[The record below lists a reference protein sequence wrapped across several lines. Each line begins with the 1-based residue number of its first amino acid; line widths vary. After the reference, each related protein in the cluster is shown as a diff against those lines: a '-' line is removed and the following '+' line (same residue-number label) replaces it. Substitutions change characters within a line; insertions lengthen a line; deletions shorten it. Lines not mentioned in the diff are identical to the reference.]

1 MIAYLHVSNTNRD
14 HTFRI
19 DLENHTDT
27 LRVSELYTLN
37 TGMDGD
43 RYPDYTSEHEII
55 SSMIAGVTTM
65 KGLITQAKVASRT
78 LYDEETDEYSAP
90 VRWKA
95 NFRLYNR
102 ILNFSEL
109 DDNSPA
115 LPDESLLYPQVPVSE
130 AEDVEDLDD
139 LDLPEPPEEI
149 EVETDEDSD
158 PIGDSGPEP
167 GELLIIP
174 PDIGTDSK
182 PWGEW
187 VRATNPG
194 CFEPALHF
202 NKPIYLCGDDG
213 FGAPICNVDLAYKFK
228 NLGDN
233 PNLLNSC
240 PEAFEELRADLGISY
255 YFENKNETSE

>member
-1 MIAYLHVSNTNRD
+1 MIAYLHVSNTDRD

-37 TGMDGD
+37 AGMDGD

-55 SSMIAGVTTM
+55 SSMIAGVTSM

-78 LYDEETDEYSAP
+78 LYNEETDEYSAP

-102 ILNFSEL
+102 ILNFSKL

-115 LPDESLLYPQVPVSE
+115 LPDESLLYSQVPVSE

-139 LDLPEPPEEI
+139 I
-149 EVETDEDSD
+149 D
-158 PIGDSGPEP
+158 PIGDDEPEE
-167 GELLIIP
+167 GDIMIIP
-174 PDIGTDSK
+174 PNLEDLTKENLTFGNSYQSLDPDS
-182 PWGEW
+182 
-187 VRATNPG
+187 
-194 CFEPALHF
+194 PAKHF
-202 NKPIYLCGDDG
+202 GKPIHRFDG
-213 FGAPICNVDLAYKFK
+213 KQWQRMTVAELIERASRNEI
-228 NLGDN
+228 
-233 PNLLNSC
+233 
-240 PEAFEELRADLGISY
+240 PESVLKTLHLQL
-255 YFENKNETSE
+255 